1 MSEFLD
7 ALSTHSFLQNA
18 LIAAVLAGV
27 GCGIVGAFVVVKRI
41 GYLAG
46 GIAHTVLGGMGIAYY
61 MGADPRLGAA
71 VAAIAAALAIGAV
84 SLRWKQHEDTII
96 GALWATGMAIGIVF
110 ISRTPGYNVDLMSY
124 LFGNIL
130 LVSHSDLLVIAALD
144 ATVVLLVALF
154 YKQLI
159 AVCFDEE
166 FARIRGVNV
175 GAIYLMLLCL
185 IAVAVVSLIQVVG
198 LILVIA
204 LFTLPAAIAG
214 QFVGSVGAM
223 MLVACGLGVAFG
235 VGGLALSYT
244 TNLPSGATIILLAGT
259 AYLDLHS
266 QATRLVRRRM
276 LRVSARSGAS

>member
-96 GALWATGMAIGIVF
+96 GALGRPGWRSASF
-110 ISRTPGYNVDLMSY
+110 SSRN
-124 LFGNIL
+124 
-130 LVSHSDLLVIAALD
+130 
-144 ATVVLLVALF
+144 
-154 YKQLI
+154 
-159 AVCFDEE
+159 
-166 FARIRGVNV
+166 ARLQR
-175 GAIYLMLLCL
+175 
-185 IAVAVVSLIQVVG
+185 
-198 LILVIA
+198 
-204 LFTLPAAIAG
+204 
-214 QFVGSVGAM
+214 
-223 MLVACGLGVAFG
+223 
-235 VGGLALSYT
+235 
-244 TNLPSGATIILLAGT
+244 
-259 AYLDLHS
+259 
-266 QATRLVRRRM
+266 
-276 LRVSARSGAS
+276 

>member
-259 AYLDLHS
+259 AYLISLA
-266 QATRLVRRRM
+266 ATRLVRRRI
-276 LRVSARSGAS
+276 LGVSARSGAS